1 MRDAHACMPAIP
13 DQRVAQYSIWHTS
26 GWEDSLIGTSVPSG
40 CTPAAA
46 INPASRYRLWSSADL
61 SWTVGCMIRCIAYG
75 DFCCDLSVIAPP
87 PPLRTH
93 GDRR

>member
-13 DQRVAQYSIWHTS
+13 DQRVAQYYIWRTS

-46 INPASRYRLWSSADL
+46 INPASVVS
-61 SWTVGCMIRCIAYG
+61 IR
-75 DFCCDLSVIAPP
+75 
-87 PPLRTH
+87 
-93 GDRR
+93 